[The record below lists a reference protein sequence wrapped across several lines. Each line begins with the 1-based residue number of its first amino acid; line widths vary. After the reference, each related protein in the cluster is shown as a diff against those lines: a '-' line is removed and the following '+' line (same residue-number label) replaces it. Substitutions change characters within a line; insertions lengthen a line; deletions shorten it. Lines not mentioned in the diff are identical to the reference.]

1 MKTKATKI
9 DAATFLYRG
18 FRITRNFISK
28 HGSGRV
34 CDSQQ
39 GFAVTPSVSYGSS
52 SGINGKWVPSLASA
66 VAHVDDLYS
75 RYDSLPAR
83 VRAVVDEATRA
94 DCEAGQPGWLDPIS
108 CPDAHLCRHG
118 VEE

>member
-1 MKTKATKI
+1 MTKATKI
-9 DAATFLYRG
+9 DEMTFLYRG

-52 SGINGKWVPSLASA
+52 SGVNGKWEPSLASA
-66 VAHVDDLYS
+66 LTAVDDLYT

-83 VRAVVDEATRA
+83 VRAVVEEAARA
-94 DCEAGQPGWLDPIS
+94 ACEAGEPVA
-108 CPDAHLCRHG
+108 CPDQHTCRHG
-118 VEE
+118 IDG

>member
-1 MKTKATKI
+1 MKNKATKI
-9 DAATFLYRG
+9 DEVTFVYRG

-52 SGINGKWVPSLASA
+52 SGINGKWEPSLSSA
-66 VAHVDDLYS
+66 MAHVDELYL
-75 RYDSLPAR
+75 RYDSLPDR
-83 VRAVVDEATRA
+83 VRAVVDEAARA
-94 DCEAGQPGWLDPIS
+94 ACDAGEPVACPIYRS
-108 CPDAHLCRHG
+108 LYGIDN
-118 VEE
+118 